1 LDEAKLVS
9 GSAEPGSGRRKLALV
24 AARGE
29 EVGGLGRPWQIRV
42 GVGFAHGW
50 GSGRRWLRHLTWLWL
65 PVGNGLPVHSSGRV
79 VDAAVEQRQSTG
91 ESRATEVR
99 GRAKRGRETGRGLS
113 TAHAQGDMAA
123 ERNGGQR

>member
-1 LDEAKLVS
+1 VS
-9 GSAEPGSGRRKLALV
+9 GSAEPGSGRRKLAPV

-50 GSGRRWLRHLTWLWL
+50 GSGRRWLRHLTWL

-79 VDAAVEQRQSTG
+79 VDAAEEQRQSTG

-113 TAHAQGDMAA
+113 MAHAQGDMAA